1 MDDTLY
7 DESVKK
13 RAPIGLGPMG
23 DRARR
28 KELEVS
34 NSGDVRACPADSA
47 RVVPKE

>member
-1 MDDTLY
+1 MDAPIY

-13 RAPIGLGPMG
+13 RAPIDPRPMG

-34 NSGDVRACPADSA
+34 NSGDVHACLADNA
-47 RVVPKE
+47 RVVPKA